1 MSKRTRAILDSARA
15 ERALAETDA
24 ELRATIPNYDAKMA
38 YHARLMETM
47 KPQTREQFKLVGAAM
62 VAKFGEQL

>member
-15 ERALAETDA
+15 ERALADTDA

-62 VAKFGEQL
+62 VARFGE